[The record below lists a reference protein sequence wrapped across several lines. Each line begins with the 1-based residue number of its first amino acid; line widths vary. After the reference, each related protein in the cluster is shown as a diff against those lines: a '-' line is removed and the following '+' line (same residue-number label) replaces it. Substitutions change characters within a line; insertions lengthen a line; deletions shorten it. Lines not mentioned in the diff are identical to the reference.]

1 MIIEK
6 GDLAALRLAEARGWF
21 ATEGEIARA
30 ELGAAEYGERLKRL
44 QSAGVIRGFKTALA
58 VPPLLG
64 GDWVWAAVLATARR
78 DLGVANAL
86 AARLPFVSEIVLN
99 ASMPERLGP
108 NLAVLFYSR
117 DFDTEAQFIQS
128 TAGLEYQEVHK
139 VAEYSFP
146 VAMPL
151 SSDEK
156 ELVRYLIAHPDSD
169 VAAVANGMSRE
180 AVWVRTKL
188 DRLLWSETN
197 RSGVLRVQLELNWSV
212 VQNFGHFH
220 FLLETGHRPEQL
232 TRLVSADGFSLVMGG
247 TPYRNRYVQVEADV
261 WGVGR
266 LMDLVTFL
274 DQIEGIRVAG
284 VLWNRA
290 VVVNTKWVDG
300 LL

>member
-1 MIIEK
+1 
-6 GDLAALRLAEARGWF
+6 
-21 ATEGEIARA
+21 
-30 ELGAAEYGERLKRL
+30 
-44 QSAGVIRGFKTALA
+44 
-58 VPPLLG
+58 
-64 GDWVWAAVLATARR
+64 
-78 DLGVANAL
+78 
-86 AARLPFVSEIVLN
+86 
-99 ASMPERLGP
+99 
-108 NLAVLFYSR
+108 
-117 DFDTEAQFIQS
+117 
-128 TAGLEYQEVHK
+128 
-139 VAEYSFP
+139 
-146 VAMPL
+146 
-151 SSDEK
+151 
-156 ELVRYLIAHPDSD
+156 
-169 VAAVANGMSRE
+169 MSRE